1 MAATQQSTPAVS
13 YKEKLLQ
20 PSDQDE
26 LSHPDQAP
34 LPKLPPTK
42 DEGSPPMTVD
52 VPGACWIIFRAAL

>member
-52 VPGACWIIFRAAL
+52 VPGAC